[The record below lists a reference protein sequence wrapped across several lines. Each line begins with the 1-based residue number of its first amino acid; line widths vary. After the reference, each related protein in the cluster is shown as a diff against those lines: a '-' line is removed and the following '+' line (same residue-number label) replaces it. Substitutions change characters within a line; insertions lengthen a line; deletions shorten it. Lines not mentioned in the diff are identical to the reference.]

1 MDGTRLLPRQF
12 SQQTTSPL
20 VGMQIITGAGEIF
33 NHVDNNEPMWTGEGD
48 RSVRVP
54 VAFAAPF
61 QKPPHITIGIS
72 GIDAS
77 RAQNLRFN
85 IQAEEITREGFILS
99 FVTWDDTKIARASA
113 SWSAIGS
120 AVPVSALR
128 RSGAQ

>member
-1 MDGTRLLPRQF
+1 MDGIRHQSQQF

-20 VGMQIITGAGEIF
+20 VGMQIITATGEIF
-33 NHVDNNEPMWTGEGD
+33 NHVDHNEPMWAGEGD
-48 RSVRVP
+48 RYVRVP

-61 QKPPHITIGIS
+61 QKPPHINVGIS

-85 IQAEEITREGFILS
+85 ISAEDITREGFILQ

-128 RSGAQ
+128 RGGGQ

>member
-1 MDGTRLLPRQF
+1 MDGTGTLAQAF

-20 VGMQIITGAGEIF
+20 VGMQIITATGEIF
-33 NHVDNNEPMWTGEGD
+33 NHVDGNEPMWAEEGD
-48 RSVRVP
+48 RAVKIK

-61 QKPPHITIGIS
+61 QRPPHVTIGIS

-85 IQAEEITREGFILS
+85 ITAEDVTREGFVLS

-113 SWSAIGS
+113 SWSAIGA

-128 RSGAQ
+128 RGVGS